1 MSHKPRRLVR
11 HAQHPMQ
18 LMSAHP
24 LLGRTEK
31 MDSQQPFVQ
40 GNMAILE
47 NRIDRNSEL
56 LLTILA
62 LVDARADRLLA
73 VRLRRQ
79 LVSRLAVA
87 MRTDRAIRPSQLL

>member
-11 HAQHPMQ
+11 HAQHAVK

-31 MDSQQPFVQ
+31 MDSQQPFIQ
-40 GNMAILE
+40 GNVAVLK
-47 NRIDRNSEL
+47 DRVDGHGEL
-56 LLTILA
+56 LFAILA
-62 LVDARADRLLA
+62 LVNSRSHWLLA
-73 VRLRRQ
+73 SRLRGQ

-87 MRTDRAIRPSQLL
+87 MRADRAIRPSQFL